1 MKKRKSKSRVGR
13 KKVNLLLLWSKLT
26 ERVRKAIVFALRRK
40 GYLTQYL
47 NWEIAAATAPP
58 SELMLMDRDVVRAA
72 LRELIAT
79 PDAASFHPAAYD
91 ALRKLRRPLRIG
103 MGV

>member
-58 SELMLMDRDVVRAA
+58 SELMLMDRVVVTAA
-72 LRELIAT
+72 LHEAAPLYLAAH
-79 PDAASFHPAAYD
+79 DAI
-91 ALRKLRRPLRIG
+91 RKLQRKRRTKR
-103 MGV
+103 

>member
-1 MKKRKSKSRVGR
+1 MRK
-13 KKVNLLLLWSKLT
+13 NLLPFDLNGEDWKVIAYSLC
-26 ERVRKAIVFALRRK
+26 RK
-40 GYLTQYL
+40 GYLTKYL
-47 NWEIAAATAPP
+47 HYFEAAA
-58 SELMLMDRDVVRAA
+58 EGRNILRLMDRDVVRAA